1 MKLCDDWVFGSF
13 GRGLYKRC
21 YEICYENFIVTVG
34 CGLSELWDYRITRR
48 TWILIL
54 FLGSATDNATGNATD
69 DATDNATDSAT
80 DSAIGSA
87 TDDAIESAVKVS

>member
-1 MKLCDDWVFGSF
+1 MNIGDDWVFGSF

-69 DATDNATDSAT
+69 MLQ
-80 DSAIGSA
+80 IMLQ
-87 TDDAIESAVKVS
+87 IVLQIVL